1 MKYPEILKTL
11 NIKKSD
17 LGFGVAGII
26 ALILSYPSF
35 QKYQVSTEQI
45 RSDVAQKEASASKAE
60 RELEYEQRQ
69 QEIAN
74 KRYANCLPVVG
85 QYIKNGTHYFTGIKE
100 GETPIDRIT
109 NNTFPRGTVVCDALG
124 TTGSIDENGAIAN
137 TAYTGDRDVVAKR
150 LKRFRGSQF
159 SQPVIKEGE

>member
-17 LGFGVAGII
+17 FGFGVAAII
-26 ALILSYPSF
+26 ALGLSYPSF
-35 QKYQVSTEQI
+35 QNYQKGVEKVRI
-45 RSDVAQKEASASKAE
+45 EVAEKEAKVNKTE
-60 RELEYEQRQ
+60 RALEYEQRQ

-100 GETPIDRIT
+100 GDTPKDRIT
-109 NNTFPRGTVVCDALG
+109 NKTVPLGTVVCDALG
-124 TTGSIDENGAIAN
+124 TTGSIDDNGAIAN
-137 TAYTGDRDVVAKR
+137 IAYTGDRDVVAKR
-150 LKRFRGSQF
+150 LKRFKGSQF